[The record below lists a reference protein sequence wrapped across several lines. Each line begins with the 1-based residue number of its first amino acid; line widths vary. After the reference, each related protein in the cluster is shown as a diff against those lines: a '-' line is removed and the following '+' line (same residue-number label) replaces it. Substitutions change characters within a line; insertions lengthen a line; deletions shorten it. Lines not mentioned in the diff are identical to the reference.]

1 MEERKMSKAEEIQ
14 DSLEACRDIYRY
26 YKEDKDHKTVH
37 LNQTSFRMEA
47 YSGQDSGRYIRREHN
62 VPLSDYMESDV
73 ISDSR
78 NSTIKTVIGFI
89 LSVVIALSVSF
100 LLNRYVIQ
108 PIVVDGISMEPV
120 LEDGERLLMDKITYQ
135 FKDPRRYDVVVFPF
149 EEDVYY
155 IKRIIGMPGEIVQI
169 KEEMVYINGKPL
181 VDDDY
186 GMEPIFSMGN
196 ADEVII
202 LGDDEYFLLGDNR
215 NNSLDSRY
223 TVVGNIKREQI
234 LGRAFMRYYPF
245 SKLGLL
251 KKE

>member
-1 MEERKMSKAEEIQ
+1 MNTWIQ
-14 DSLEACRDIYRY
+14 
-26 YKEDKDHKTVH
+26 
-37 LNQTSFRMEA
+37 F
-47 YSGQDSGRYIRREHN
+47 
-62 VPLSDYMESDV
+62 
-73 ISDSR
+73 
-78 NSTIKTVIGFI
+78 FI
-89 LSVVIALSVSF
+89 ENNGGLIFAALGVAF

-135 FKDPRRYDVVVFPF
+135 FQEPKRYDVVVFPF

-155 IKRIIGMPGEIVQI
+155 IKRIIGMPGETVQI
-169 KEEMVYINGKPL
+169 KEEMVYIDGQPL

-186 GMEPIFSMGN
+186 GMEPIVQTGN
-196 ADEVII
+196 ADELIV
-202 LGDDEYFLLGDNR
+202 LGENEYFLLGDNR

-251 KKE
+251 TKE